1 VDREPAPLL
10 ISAVAGIA
18 PGRALDLACG
28 AGRHALYLAQAGWSV
43 TAVDSSAV
51 GIGIL
56 RDRADAAGVAIDT
69 RIADL
74 ETGEFLLEENAYDL
88 ICDCNY
94 LQRDLFPR
102 MRAAVRPGGRVVV
115 MLQMV
120 DDSPDVAPMNP
131 AYLARPGELREFFN
145 GWEILHDT
153 ETRPKPESRM
163 VAELIARR
171 ETAPFGHGSDRVC

>member
-1 VDREPAPLL
+1 M
-10 ISAVAGIA
+10 
-18 PGRALDLACG
+18 
-28 AGRHALYLAQAGWSV
+28 
-43 TAVDSSAV
+43 TAVDNSPV

-56 RDRADAAGVAIDT
+56 RGRAAASGVVIDT

-74 ETGEFLLEENAYDL
+74 EAGEFVFEENAYDL

-120 DDSPDVAPMNP
+120 DDSPEVAPMNP
-131 AYLARPGELREFFN
+131 AYLVRSGELREFFN
-145 GWEILHDT
+145 GWEILHNA
-153 ETRPKPESRM
+153 EIRPKPKSRM
-163 VAELIARR
+163 AAELIARR
-171 ETAPFGHGSDRVC
+171 VTAPSGHGSQSVS